1 MIKRWIESDL
11 VSALH
16 SRRGVHLTGARQSGK
31 TTLASMLDLSRIKR
45 RSLDDDSLAMMA
57 RTSPSDFVRRSAGE
71 TLVIDEIQKVP
82 ELLNAIK
89 ICVDED
95 NSRAQYLLTGSS
107 NLRFTKTIKDSLAG
121 RFATVRLRTLALAE
135 LNGKRPSFLESA
147 FKGEFSA
154 EETDIGKADILHHA
168 FIGGY
173 PEQLNLSPKERRRWY
188 RGYLNDL
195 LTKDIKDVTEIR
207 KIDILMDIAEWLL
220 ARTAQFFTLDE
231 LCTKMGISLPTAEN
245 YLNAL
250 RSLYVFDRI
259 PAWSKSEYDRIGKK
273 PKWIVSDTGLAA
285 NILRWDESDFMLDPR
300 SGKFI
305 ESWIYHE
312 IACQAEASGDYE
324 IKHYRDRH
332 GREID
337 FLIEDEKGDL
347 LGVEV
352 KAGSAVGHGDF
363 KHLKW
368 FAANLARKKFTGI
381 VVYTGKYV
389 MKLGDNMFAVPMG
402 LLT

>member
-147 FKGEFSA
+147 FKGEFSE

-173 PEQLNLSPKERRRWY
+173 PEQLDLSPKERRRWY
-188 RGYLNDL
+188 RGYPGQD
-195 LTKDIKDVTEIR
+195 
-207 KIDILMDIAEWLL
+207 
-220 ARTAQFFTLDE
+220 
-231 LCTKMGISLPTAEN
+231 
-245 YLNAL
+245 
-250 RSLYVFDRI
+250 
-259 PAWSKSEYDRIGKK
+259 YDR
-273 PKWIVSDTGLAA
+273 
-285 NILRWDESDFMLDPR
+285 
-300 SGKFI
+300 
-305 ESWIYHE
+305 
-312 IACQAEASGDYE
+312 
-324 IKHYRDRH
+324 
-332 GREID
+332 
-337 FLIEDEKGDL
+337 
-347 LGVEV
+347 
-352 KAGSAVGHGDF
+352 
-363 KHLKW
+363 
-368 FAANLARKKFTGI
+368 
-381 VVYTGKYV
+381 
-389 MKLGDNMFAVPMG
+389 
-402 LLT
+402 